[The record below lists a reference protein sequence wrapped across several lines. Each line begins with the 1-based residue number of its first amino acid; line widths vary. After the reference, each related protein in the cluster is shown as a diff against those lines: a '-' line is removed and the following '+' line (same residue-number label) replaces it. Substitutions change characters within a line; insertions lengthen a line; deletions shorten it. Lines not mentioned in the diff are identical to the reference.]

1 MQVTT
6 DISKVKKNVQS
17 ELTFTFVVLQE
28 SLISFV
34 SFLVFLTIKNVVIFT
49 KTSFYRKQNSVIMR
63 NYMETFHANI
73 GHNLA

>member
-49 KTSFYRKQNSVIMR
+49 KTSFYRKQNSVIMC